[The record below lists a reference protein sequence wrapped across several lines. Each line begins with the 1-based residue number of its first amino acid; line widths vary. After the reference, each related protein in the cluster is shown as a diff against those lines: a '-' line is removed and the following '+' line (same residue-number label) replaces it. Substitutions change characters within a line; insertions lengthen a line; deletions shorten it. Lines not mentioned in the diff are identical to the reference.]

1 MRTLIRNGMIVT
13 AVDEFVGDVLID
25 GEKIIAVG
33 ENLDSMA
40 DQIVDAKG
48 KYVLPG
54 GVDQHVHYSF
64 EFKGERVR
72 GFETS
77 NAAVAGG
84 TTTVVEFVNQEQGK
98 GMADTIFDMD
108 KNEVAHQAM
117 ADYSYHAVVCDPV
130 DTTFEEIA
138 DLPNRGIS
146 TVKLFMAYKGMPFH
160 SDDEALY
167 KALKAAKE
175 AGVTVMVHCENADV
189 IDLLQKKLISEG
201 KTDPYYHAVSRP
213 ARVELEATQRVIN
226 LAAMAEAPVYI
237 VHVTAENVMKA
248 IRNAKN
254 EGLPVYGETCVQYLM
269 LDEDNLAEPNFEGAK
284 YVMSP
289 ALRTKTDQEALW
301 QAVDNGWLNAISTDH
316 CGFDWASQKHMG
328 VDDFTNIPNGA
339 PGVENRLGILWTYG
353 VNTGKLSR
361 QQFVDLF
368 ATTPAKNMGLDHC
381 KGHIGV
387 GMDADIVLYDPN
399 ESSIIS
405 NENSLHG
412 VDYSTFEGYKQ
423 EGKVDKV
430 FLRGKLMVN
439 DGEFIGEKG
448 DGRFIHGE
456 PFALCFDD
464 TKETTELDKS
474 RS

>member
-1 MRTLIRNGMIVT
+1 MRTLIKNGTIVT
-13 AVDEFVGDVLID
+13 AVDEFVGEVLIEE
-25 GEKIIAVG
+25 EKIIAVG
-33 ENLDSMA
+33 KNLDTMA
-40 DQIVDAKG
+40 EHIIDAKG

-98 GMADTIFDMD
+98 GMADTIFEMD
-108 KNEVAHQAM
+108 KHDVAPQAM

-130 DTTFEEIA
+130 DKTFEEIP
-138 DLPNRGIS
+138 DLPSRGIS
-146 TVKLFMAYKGMPFH
+146 TVKLFMAYKGMPIH

-189 IDLLQKKLISEG
+189 IDHLQKKLVAEG
-201 KTDPYYHAVSRP
+201 KTEPYYHAVSRP
-213 ARVELEATQRVIN
+213 ERVELEATQRVIN
-226 LAAMAEAPVYI
+226 LAALAGAPVYI
-237 VHVTAENVMKA
+237 VHVTAGSVMKA
-248 IRNAKN
+248 IRTAKN
-254 EGLPVYGETCVQYLM
+254 EGLPVYGETCIQYLT
-269 LDEDNLAEPNFEGAK
+269 LDADDLAKPNFEGAK

-289 ALRTKTDQEALW
+289 ALRTKADQEELW
-301 QAVDNGWLNAISTDH
+301 EAVDNGWLNAVSTDH
-316 CGFDWASQKHMG
+316 CGFDWKSQKHMG
-328 VDDFTNIPNGA
+328 KDDFTNIPNGA
-339 PGVENRLGILWTYG
+339 PGVEDRLGILWTYG
-353 VNTGKLSR
+353 VHAGKISR
-361 QQFVDLF
+361 QRFVDLF

-399 ESSIIS
+399 QTSVIS
-405 NENSLHG
+405 HENSLHG
-412 VDYSTFEGYKQ
+412 VDYSLFEGYKQ

-430 FLRGKLMVN
+430 FLRGKLVVDN
-439 DGEFIGEKG
+439 GKFIGKKG
-448 DGRFIHGE
+448 DGKFIPGK
-456 PFALCFDD
+456 PFALCYEDAK
-464 TKETTELDKS
+464 TMKELERS
-474 RS
+474 RH

>member
-1 MRTLIRNGMIVT
+1 MRTLIKNGTIVT
-13 AVDEFVGDVLID
+13 AIDEFVGDVLVE
-25 GEKIIAVG
+25 GEKIVSVG
-33 ENLDSMA
+33 E
-40 DQIVDAKG
+40 QIDATVDHVVYANG
-48 KYVLPG
+48 KYILPG

-98 GMADTIFDMD
+98 GMADTIFEFD
-108 KNEVAHQAM
+108 KNEVSQKAM
-117 ADYSYHAVVCDPV
+117 VDYSYHAVVCDPV
-130 DTTFEEIA
+130 DTTFEEIKN
-138 DLPNRGIS
+138 LPNRGIS

-167 KALKAAKE
+167 KALNAAKE
-175 AGVTVMVHCENADV
+175 AGVTVMVHAENADV
-189 IDLLQKKLISEG
+189 IDILQKKYIAEG
-201 KTDPYYHAVSRP
+201 KTDPYYHALSRP

-237 VHVTAENVMKA
+237 VHVTAKNVMET
-248 IRNAKN
+248 IRSAKN
-254 EGLPVYGETCVQYLM
+254 DGLPVYGETCVQYLM
-269 LDEDNLAEPNFEGAK
+269 FDENDLAKPNFEGAK

-289 ALRTKTDQEALW
+289 ALRTKADQEALW
-301 QAVDNGWLNAISTDH
+301 EAVDNGWLNAISTDH
-316 CGFDWASQKHMG
+316 CGFDWKSQKHMG

-339 PGVENRLGILWTYG
+339 PGVENRLGILWTHG
-353 VNTGKLSR
+353 VNTGKISR
-361 QQFVDLF
+361 QRFVDLF

-399 ESSIIS
+399 ESFIIS

-412 VDYSTFEGYKQ
+412 VDYSSYEGYKQ

-430 FLRGKLMVN
+430 FLRGKLVVD
-439 DGEFIGEKG
+439 DGEFVGKKG
-448 DGRFIHGE
+448 DGKFITGK
-456 PFALCFDD
+456 PFASCFDN
-464 TKETTELDKS
+464 TKADKELKS
-474 RS
+474 V